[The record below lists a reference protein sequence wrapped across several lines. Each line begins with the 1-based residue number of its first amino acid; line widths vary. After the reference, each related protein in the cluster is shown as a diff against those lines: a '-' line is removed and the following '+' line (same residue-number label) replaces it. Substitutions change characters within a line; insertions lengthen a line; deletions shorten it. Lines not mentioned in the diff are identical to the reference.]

1 MTYQC
6 NRCGRAFGCE
16 ETISFCPFCGT
27 AYAMQSAIPQPMTTR
42 IVIGSDSER
51 TVQEKYWRMA
61 RIELHDALSALD
73 AQIPDEDDHENQQ
86 LDLDEWLHRQKK
98 CRSTGQFKQNCDMF
112 IRKISAA
119 LMDAPSQDNEQVSI
133 DIDLIGK
140 AIEQTCVSLAESLD
154 RTLMPETLPVL
165 TYEPRSVEHP
175 QAHGV
180 PRISEAYHQLLRAV
194 EDVKPALYAILDE
207 NGVFVA
213 LSVLGN
219 LSPEDAVKRKPVDL
233 STQLRE
239 LAEKDYDPLF
249 GEEYDDFVQAFW
261 EALLRLAYVVNNALA
276 LPEMDD
282 NELAKIDALQSYLA
296 DWRNVLN
303 VMLDQIYQSQQ
314 QDMVQLQQRIQQLN
328 CTFEEKESK

>member
-1 MTYQC
+1 
-6 NRCGRAFGCE
+6 
-16 ETISFCPFCGT
+16 
-27 AYAMQSAIPQPMTTR
+27 
-42 IVIGSDSER
+42 
-51 TVQEKYWRMA
+51 
-61 RIELHDALSALD
+61 
-73 AQIPDEDDHENQQ
+73 
-86 LDLDEWLHRQKK
+86 
-98 CRSTGQFKQNCDMF
+98 
-112 IRKISAA
+112 
-119 LMDAPSQDNEQVSI
+119 
-133 DIDLIGK
+133 
-140 AIEQTCVSLAESLD
+140 
-154 RTLMPETLPVL
+154 MPETLPVL
-165 TYEPRSVEHP
+165 TYEPLSVEHP
-175 QAHGV
+175 QSHGV
-180 PRISEAYHQLLRAV
+180 PRISEAYHLLLQAV
-194 EDVKPALYAILDE
+194 EEVKPALYAILDE

-219 LSPEDAVKRKPVDL
+219 LSSEDAVKRKPVEL
-233 STQLRE
+233 SAQLHQ
-239 LAEKDYDPLF
+239 LAAKDYDPLF

>member
-6 NRCGRAFGCE
+6 NRCGRAFSCA

-27 AYAMQSAIPQPMTTR
+27 AYALQSVIQQPVTTR
-42 IVIGSDSER
+42 IVIGSDSEK

-61 RIELHDALSALD
+61 RIELHDALASLD
-73 AQIPDEDDHENQQ
+73 AQIPDEDEHEDRQ

-98 CRSTGQFKQNCDMF
+98 CRSATQFKQHCDAF
-112 IRKISAA
+112 INKISST
-119 LMDAPSQDNEQVSI
+119 LTNAPLQGDDPAPI
-133 DIDLIGK
+133 DIDRIGK
-140 AIEQTCVSLAESLD
+140 AIEQTCTALAISLD
-154 RTLMPETLPVL
+154 RTLLPDTLPVL
-165 TYEPRSVEHP
+165 SYEALPVEQPRE
-175 QAHGV
+175 QGV
-180 PRISEAYHQLLRAV
+180 PRISEAYHHLLHAV
-194 EDVKPALYAILDE
+194 EEVKPVLYAILDE

-219 LSPEDAVKRKPVDL
+219 LSPEDAVRRKPVELSAQLLDL
-233 STQLRE
+233 
-239 LAEKDYDPLF
+239 AKKDYDPLF

-276 LPEMDD
+276 LPDLDE

-296 DWRNVLN
+296 DWRNALN

-314 QDMVQLQQRIQQLN
+314 QDMVGVHQRLHQL
-328 CTFEEKESK
+328 CSMFKDYEE